1 MQIEGLALS
10 ETLPFPAPRFR
21 YAPPAAPTLSGLFDG
36 QPREAVAPGLPLFW
50 QGDAATSVFLVV
62 SGAIRTVRIL
72 GDGRRV
78 VTGFAFAGDLIGVGQ
93 YRRYC
98 YTAEAIEG
106 AEVRRLGRARFEAE
120 IDDAAEL
127 RPLLLAQLRA
137 EMAATHEQMV
147 LLARKTAE
155 ERVCS
160 FLLWLARRRVTR
172 GNAIDL
178 PMTRLDIADY
188 LGLTIETVSRAMT
201 RLQATGIIAQQG
213 RHVVVLR
220 QPEKLA
226 ALAAEE
232 DDDEADGAPPRRH

>member
-1 MQIEGLALS
+1 MLIEGLALR
-10 ETLPFPAPRFR
+10 EPLPFPAPRFR
-21 YAPPAAPTLSGLFDG
+21 PAPPVPTLGGLFAG

-50 QGDAATSVFLVV
+50 QGDKAMEVVLVLK
-62 SGAIRTVRIL
+62 GAFRTVRIL

-78 VTGFAFAGDLIGVGQ
+78 ITGFAFAGDLIGVGQ
-93 YRRYC
+93 HGRYR

-106 AEVRRLGRARFEAE
+106 AEVRRLGRARFETE
-120 IDDAAEL
+120 IDDDAEL
-127 RPLLLAQLRA
+127 RPLLLTQLRA
-137 EMAATHEQMV
+137 EMAATQEHMV

-160 FLLWLARRRVTR
+160 FLLHLARRRPSR
-172 GNAIDL
+172 GNAVDL
-178 PMTRLDIADY
+178 PMTRLDMADY

-232 DDDEADGAPPRRH
+232 NDDGEDGASPRRH